1 LAGAQA
7 NNLVLFFCFL
17 GRNMRKYLQ
26 ILKNQVFINSTD
38 CPGFQGFCAKQHG
51 KKETT
56 IGSQVEA
63 FLPEQD
69 RFAKKV
75 QGFLRAWA

>member
-1 LAGAQA
+1 
-7 NNLVLFFCFL
+7 
-17 GRNMRKYLQ
+17 MRKYLQ
-26 ILKNQVFINSTD
+26 ILKKRVFINSTG
-38 CPGFQGFCAKQHG
+38 CPGFQGFSDKQHG

-75 QGFLRAWA
+75 QGFPRAWA